1 VLVFLH
7 QLGYGSRWERDVL
20 CRFRGMSFADL
31 EGIVLVFLHQ
41 LGYGSR
47 WERDIN
53 PAQDHPADGCNK
65 FVGHCP
71 LIDGEAE
78 RSELRGAVS
87 ERNQHAGGNEQ
98 SCSPNHH
105 SHGSANTCTNIG
117 SANTCTQTAD
127 GPPTTTVV
135 EVW

>member
-1 VLVFLH
+1 MLVFLH
-7 QLGYGSRWERDVL
+7 QLGYGSRWERDVF

-65 FVGHCP
+65 FVGHCS
-71 LIDGEAE
+71 LINSKTERAE
-78 RSELRGAVS
+78 CRGSVP
-87 ERNQHAGGNEQ
+87 ERNQHAGG
-98 SCSPNHH
+98 
-105 SHGSANTCTNIG
+105 AVKITTANIG

-127 GPPTTTVV
+127 IEATNIVD
-135 EVW
+135 VW